1 MAQDPLHSYHELPVS
16 EVVDETAEARSFA
29 FEIPSDLEELF
40 RYRAGQFLTFRVPW
54 QNMELQRCYSLC
66 SSPAWNE
73 VPRVTVKRIADGRV
87 SNWLND
93 HVKVGDGLRV
103 LPPEGRFVL
112 HDSER
117 PLLFFAG
124 GSGITPVLSLIKT
137 ALVSSRRRLKLVY
150 ANSDRE
156 SVIFR
161 EELGELAQQHAD
173 RFELR
178 HHLDCD
184 RGFLDVA
191 GARAQIAGWEHA
203 DPYVCGPAEFMD
215 IVEDALEASGI
226 EHGRI
231 AIERFVS
238 PTDPDRAPQPTAAP
252 ALATASEV
260 PERIVIKLEGTT
272 HELPYQAGRTLLET
286 AKDAGLVPPFACE
299 EGYCSTCMARLKRG
313 TVEMR
318 VNDALTDRDLADGW
332 ILTCQGV
339 PTSAEC
345 QIDWDEM

>member
-1 MAQDPLHSYHELPVS
+1 MAQDPLNSYHELRVS
-16 EVVDETAEARSFA
+16 EVIDETAEARSFA
-29 FEIPSDLEELF
+29 FEIPAGLRELF

-54 QNMELQRCYSLC
+54 QEIELQRCYSLC
-66 SSPAWNE
+66 SSPEWNE
-73 VPRVTVKRIADGRV
+73 VPRVTVKRIAEGRV
-87 SNWLND
+87 SHWFND
-93 HVKVGDGLRV
+93 HLKVGDGIRV

-112 HDSER
+112 HESER
-117 PLLFFAG
+117 PLLFLAG

-137 ALVSSRRRLKLVY
+137 ALVSTRRRIKLVY
-150 ANSDRE
+150 ANRDRE
-156 SVIFR
+156 AAIFR
-161 EELGELAQQHAD
+161 DVLDGLAQRHSD

-184 RGFLDVA
+184 RGFLDA
-191 GARAQIAGWEHA
+191 GGARAQIAGWEDC

-226 EHGRI
+226 EHARI

-238 PTDPDRAPQPTAAP
+238 PTDPDRAQELAAEP
-252 ALATASEV
+252 ATESEAPEKIVIRLEGARHEV
-260 PERIVIKLEGTT
+260 P
-272 HELPYQAGRTLLET
+272 YQTGRTLLET
-286 AKDAGLVPPFACE
+286 AKDAGLQPPFACE

-313 TVEMR
+313 SVAMR
-318 VNDALTDRDLADGW
+318 VNDALTERDLADGW

-345 QIDWDEM
+345 EIDWDEM